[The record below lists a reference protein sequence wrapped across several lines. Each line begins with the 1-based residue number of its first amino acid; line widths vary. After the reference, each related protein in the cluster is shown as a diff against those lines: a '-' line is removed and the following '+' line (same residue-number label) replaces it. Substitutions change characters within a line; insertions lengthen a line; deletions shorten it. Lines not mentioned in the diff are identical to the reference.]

1 MPISGSLQRS
11 KSDNKAFLLIRLKK
25 YLNPHENSC
34 SKVISILTT
43 GNNLHESSSA
53 PQQHKSVQFKWF
65 TLYLHRDVSHTD
77 MLQLHFIS
85 CRGVSVAGGNMRG
98 SRHFCQSYLV
108 LSLFYSLQRG
118 SNDFIAEKTILILYQ
133 GSRGGP
139 LFSRGG
145 GGWSNFFQGGGVQ
158 MLISLETHVRTCY
171 FPGGRFRTPYPPLD
185 PHMGNVII
193 TGQYLSQ
200 SRF

>member
-1 MPISGSLQRS
+1 M
-11 KSDNKAFLLIRLKK
+11 IRLKK

-43 GNNLHESSSA
+43 DNILHESSSA
-53 PQQHKSVQFKWF
+53 PRQHKSVQDKWF
-65 TLYLHRDVSHTD
+65 TLYLHRDVSNTD

-85 CRGVSVAGGNMRG
+85 CRGVSGAGRNTRG
-98 SRHFCQSYLV
+98 SRDFCQFYLV

-118 SNDFIAEKTILILYQ
+118 SNGFIAEKTILYQ

-145 GGWSNFFQGGGVQ
+145 VSNFFQGAGVRNANFFRNLCTYLLFSRGGGCV
-158 MLISLETHVRTCY
+158 
-171 FPGGRFRTPYPPLD
+171 RTPYPPLD

-200 SRF
+200 FRF